1 MAMHA
6 VVRFLM
12 VIVALSGSG
21 ALHAAAE
28 AFEGVGCEDACASCE
43 DSRESCDEGCGVL
56 CACCPA
62 PAFAAPLRI
71 VVAPP
76 ATAATALR
84 LDRADD
90 ASPGDARGLFIP
102 PRS

>member
-21 ALHAAAE
+21 ALHAAAGVV
-28 AFEGVGCEDACASCE
+28 EGVACEDACASCE

-62 PAFAAPLRI
+62 PAFAAPLR
-71 VVAPP
+71 VAVSPP
-76 ATAATALR
+76 AITATALR
-84 LDRADD
+84 LDPVGD

>member
-1 MAMHA
+1 MRA

-12 VIVALSGSG
+12 VIVALAGSG

-28 AFEGVGCEDACASCE
+28 ALEVVACEDACGGCD

-62 PAFAAPLRI
+62 PACAAPLRI
-71 VVAPP
+71 AVPGP
-76 ATAATALR
+76 AAASAAVQPDPADGAATM
-84 LDRADD
+84 
-90 ASPGDARGLFIP
+90 DARGIFIP
-102 PRS
+102 PRA